1 MGMDEETISHLM
13 NRFYA
18 LGQLSAQ
25 MQGVVEE
32 IDYLIEDN
40 AGQSLQALRNLG
52 ATLNQI
58 LEVEADR
65 LIGLQDTV
73 NMINTLVVS
82 IEHMADRRSVQLV
95 MGAVEKYNEHINGY
109 KQEIETLQEEQK
121 ALEDEQKAIRDAKII
136 TE

>member
-1 MGMDEETISHLM
+1 MGMDEGTVSHLM
-13 NRFYA
+13 SRFYA

-32 IDYLIEDN
+32 IDYLIEEN
-40 AGQSLQALRNLG
+40 AGPSLQALRELG

-58 LEVEADR
+58 LEGEADK
-65 LIGLQDTV
+65 LIGLQDTT

-95 MGAVEKYNEHINGY
+95 MGAVAKYNEHISGY
-109 KQEIETLQEEQK
+109 KQEVETLQEEQI
-121 ALEDEQKAIRDAKII
+121 ALEEEQRALRDSKII
-136 TE
+136 T